1 MGRYQD
7 MSTNS
12 AARRGRITLTAV
24 AILATAVA
32 GGCTRGEPRAAQ
44 ASNAAA
50 SSSSASDT
58 LKKVKDAGVLTVG
71 VKFDTPPYG
80 FIPKGKSEPEGFDI
94 DISKEIAKRLGVKV
108 KFVQV
113 TAKNRTPYLETGKID
128 LIAASMF
135 HTRTRDEA
143 IDFSIT
149 YFEDQDKL
157 LVPAD
162 STIKGV
168 QDLKGKTVSLTQGST
183 QELDVKKA
191 APGVKT
197 LTYQTWPDTLQAM
210 LRGEADAV
218 VSSTGILVG
227 LEQTAN
233 AAGEHVKVVGNG
245 FAPSPVGIGMRQN
258 DSGFRDAVNFALMDM
273 AKDGTYDA
281 IFKKW
286 WGNIVPDAYQIQT
299 WPKGS

>member
-1 MGRYQD
+1 
-7 MSTNS
+7 MSTHIRP
-12 AARRGRITLTAV
+12 RRRALAMLAV
-24 AILATAVA
+24 AVLTTGVA
-32 GGCTRGEPRAAQ
+32 SGCSHGEPRAAQ
-44 ASNAAA
+44 ASQASAQAA
-50 SSSSASDT
+50 SGGT
-58 LKKVKDAGVLTVG
+58 LQKVKSQGELVVG

-80 FIPKGKSEPEGFDI
+80 YIPKGKSDPEGFDI
-94 DISKEIAKRLGVKV
+94 DISNEIAKRLGVKT

-113 TAKNRTPYLETGKID
+113 TAKNRLPYLESGKID

-135 HTRTRDEA
+135 HTQKRDEA

-157 LVPAD
+157 LVPAN
-162 STIKGV
+162 SSIKSV
-168 QDLKGKTVSLTQGST
+168 ADLKGKTVSLTQGST
-183 QELDVKKA
+183 QEVDVKKA

-210 LRGEADAV
+210 LRGDADAV

-233 AAGEHVKVVGNG
+233 AAGEHVKVVGQG
-245 FAPSPVGIGMRQN
+245 FAPSPVGLGMRQN
-258 DSGFRDAVNFALMDM
+258 DSEFRDAVNFALMDM
-273 AKDGTYDA
+273 AKDGTYDK

-286 WGNIVPDAYQIQT
+286 WGSIVPDTYQIQT
-299 WPKGS
+299 WPEGS